1 MEGSHNRKTP
11 YKGRQPAPASVH
23 GLVVP
28 RSLMPTIAHLIHDY
42 GLAVVAGVIGLECIG
57 LPFPGETV
65 LILASIFAG
74 TKHELNIVSV
84 VLTAAGGAIVG
95 QMVGYVIGREFG
107 YWLLLRYGAYLR
119 ITEGRIK
126 LGEYLFLRHGGKIVI
141 VARFIPVLRSLAG
154 ILAGANRMP
163 WRRFLLA
170 NVVGAVIWA
179 SFFGFAAYMLGRQ
192 FERLAGPMVIVLG
205 VATVIVIIAGAIF
218 AARHEAQLTAEAER
232 ALPGP
237 LKWP

>member
-11 YKGRQPAPASVH
+11 YKGRQPAPSSAH

-28 RSLMPTIAHLIHDY
+28 RSLMPTIAHLIHVY

-74 TKHELNIVSV
+74 TKHDLNIISV

-107 YWLLLRYGAYLR
+107 YWLLLRYGSYLR
-119 ITEGRIK
+119 ITESRIK

-205 VATVIVIIAGAIF
+205 VATAVVIIAGAIF